1 MIFED
6 FDGRAA
12 ELWGAQPLRLR
23 HTLSELDLFSD
34 ASLAELVEHLP
45 TSHLQINTAD
55 AVGANTWS
63 ACTRGGRTGAEV
75 LEAVRGGRLWINMMG
90 LQDVDPRFAELVAG
104 IYAEIEEGVPGLRTS
119 KHRIGVLVSSPGAQ
133 VHYHTDVPCQTL
145 WQLRGRK
152 RIWIYPPTAP
162 FLREPEIEDV
172 VRRVSEEGISY
183 EPWFDDYAR
192 VHDLEAGDMLHWPL
206 NAPHRIVN
214 DDVVNVSLTTEH
226 WTTPSRRAYLVNFGN
241 GVLRSDLGWRPR
253 SRATAGPGLV
263 AKAGLAT
270 AYRLSG
276 LRNRRTAVRT
286 ATHVVDPQ
294 AGGGARLL
302 AAGPQPVA

>member
-1 MIFED
+1 MIFEG

-12 ELWGAQPLRLR
+12 GLWGTQPLRLR
-23 HTLSELDLFSD
+23 HTLSGLDLFSD
-34 ASLAELVEHLP
+34 GSLARLVEQLP
-45 TSHLQINTAD
+45 GTHLQINTAGS
-55 AVGANTWS
+55 VGANTWS
-63 ACTRGGRTGAEV
+63 ACDRGGRTGAEV

-90 LQDVDPRFAELVAG
+90 LEEVDRRFADLVAR

-119 KHRIGVLVSSPGAQ
+119 RHRIGVLVSSPGAR

-152 RIWIYPPTAP
+152 RIWVYPPTEP
-162 FLREPEIEDV
+162 FLRGPEIEDV

-183 EPWFDDYAR
+183 EPWFDEYAR

-226 WTTPSRRAYLVNFGN
+226 WTAPSRRAYLVHFGN

-253 SRATAGPGLV
+253 SRSTAGPGLL

-276 LRNRRTAVRT
+276 LRHRRTAVRT
-286 ATHVVDPQ
+286 ATHVVDPL
-294 AGGGARLL
+294 AGGGARRLVD
-302 AAGPQPVA
+302 APRPVV